1 MAKNKKKEK
10 DTKPA
15 DKNSN
20 EEFLQEEKLASAENL
35 SKGEVES
42 KVTSG
47 TIKALEEKV
56 LRAHA

>member
-35 SKGEVES
+35 SKLKTLVFR
-42 KVTSG
+42 
-47 TIKALEEKV
+47 L
-56 LRAHA
+56 